1 MSRVKGDAIGELER
15 LGPNIPF
22 ERKAELLV
30 RGTRFAEK
38 DFLKELE
45 PQLASRALSTRNAA
59 ALQKAVEWVAEV
71 NAFSK
76 KFNNTNPIYN
86 SFNDEQKNVL
96 SEQFWHTPPPKDGSR
111 QEWKSLWFNKPSYQ
125 DQLQPLFTRKVD
137 LATATH
143 ARACVML
150 GLARAAKHPTWA
162 AILFF
167 TRRLTSD
174 LSRTT
179 WAGVIQMFSKDLAAE
194 DPYSTYKHFEMLT
207 DQEVLPVSTIRRRIE
222 RLLGVDMGPKT
233 RRAAEILGIPIKQGN
248 V

>member
-30 RGTRFAEK
+30 RGTHFAEK
-38 DFLKELE
+38 DFLLELE
-45 PQLASRALSTRNAA
+45 PQLASSALSTRDAA
-59 ALQKAVEWVAEV
+59 ALQKAVEWVTEV

-96 SEQFWHTPPPKDGSR
+96 AEQFWHTPPPKDGNR
-111 QEWKSLWFNKPSYQ
+111 QGWKTLWFSPPCSQ
-125 DQLQPLFTRKVD
+125 DQLHPVFTHKVG
-137 LATATH
+137 LANATH
-143 ARACVML
+143 AMACVML

-167 TRRLTSD
+167 TRRFTSD
-174 LSRTT
+174 LTRTNC
-179 WAGVIQMFSKDLAAE
+179 ADVLRVFLKDLAE
-194 DPYSTYKHFEMLT
+194 QDPYAAYTHFELLT
-207 DQEVLPVSTIRRRIE
+207 DQETLPISTIRQRIT